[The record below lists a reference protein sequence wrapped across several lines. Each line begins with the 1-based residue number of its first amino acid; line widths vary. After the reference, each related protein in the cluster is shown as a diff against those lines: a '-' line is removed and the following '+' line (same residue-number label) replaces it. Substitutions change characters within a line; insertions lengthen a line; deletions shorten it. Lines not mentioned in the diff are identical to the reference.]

1 MRCVPVRAVV
11 AVALAMLGMSG
22 VVVADETS
30 TTGGITGIVIGAEGE
45 GLPGARITVLGDDLE
60 TPRVV
65 VSGAGG
71 VFRVAGLSPSIYS
84 LDVQLRGFHPNVTGG
99 VAVEPGETRRVT
111 VVLSSATFRD
121 TVSIRA
127 ESVHS
132 TIEAAEIRE
141 TGAHDLGEALSRQ
154 ADVWKVRKG
163 GIANDVVVR
172 GLREDDVTVLIDGA
186 RVAGACPNRMDPPAF
201 HLDFAEL
208 DRVEIASESDRLAAQ
223 GSLGGLVNVTTRKPS
238 EGLSAEASVV
248 AGSWGRFN
256 PSATVNYGRERWAV
270 LAGVSQRSGEPYE
283 DGSGTRFTDMAGYS
297 DRVDGADAYDIFSV
311 WGRGLVVPADNHEL
325 TFSVSHQEADDVLY
339 PTLMMDAV
347 YDDTDRFV
355 AGYTW
360 TPEGTSVGAV
370 RATAYATRVDHW
382 MDNALRTSA
391 GDAPRGWSM
400 GTMAETRMLGT
411 SAEVEVGEVTF
422 GVEAYLRNWNVWTE
436 MAGMGYMRQASLPD
450 VESTVVG
457 VSARWRHALGAVT
470 NLELGARYDWMDSQA
485 DADLANT
492 DLYQAYHGVRT
503 TSWSEGGLS
512 VSARLARQLSP
523 GLELAGSVAHATRP
537 PDPRELF
544 FGLKRMGADWVG
556 NPTLDAPQSNRL
568 DVSLDWRHD
577 HGSVTAST
585 WVDVIDS
592 FIYLYDQPRM
602 EMLPGIMNPVAK
614 SYANVDATL
623 WGVSLEA
630 TQSLGERWYM
640 SGGASYLQ
648 AAKDAV
654 PELGIVSEDVAE
666 MPPLTARLALRWQNP
681 SWFAELEG
689 VGMAEQ
695 DRIDVDLG
703 EETTPAWA
711 VANLRAGYTSGPWQ
725 LVVVVDNLFDRTYH
739 EHFSYFRDP
748 FRSGIRLNEPG
759 RSFSVRL
766 GWRP

>member
-1 MRCVPVRAVV
+1 M
-11 AVALAMLGMSG
+11 ALAVLGMSG
-22 VVVADETS
+22 AAIADDTS

-45 GLPGARITVLGDDLE
+45 GLPGARVTVLGDDVD

-71 VFRVAGLSPSIYS
+71 VFRVAGLLPSVYT

-99 VAVEPGETRRVT
+99 IVVEPGEAQRVT

-132 TIEAAEIRE
+132 TLEASEVRE
-141 TGAHDLGEALSRQ
+141 SGALDLGEALSRQ
-154 ADVWKVRKG
+154 SQVWKVRKG

-223 GSLGGLVNVTTRKPS
+223 GSLGGLVNVTTRKPT
-238 EGLSAEASVV
+238 EGFGAEASVV

-297 DRVDGADAYDIFSV
+297 DRVDGVDAYDVLSV

-325 TFSVSHQEADDVLY
+325 TFSLSHQEADNVLY

-360 TPEGTSVGAV
+360 TPGGESVAAV
-370 RATAYATRVDHW
+370 RTTAYATRVDHW

-391 GDAPRGWSM
+391 GEAPRGWSM
-400 GTMAETRMLGT
+400 GTMAETRMVGT
-411 SAEVEVGEVTF
+411 SAEVEVGEITF
-422 GVEAYLRNWNVWTE
+422 GAEAYLRRWNVWTE
-436 MAGMGYMRQASLPD
+436 LAGMSYMRQASLPD

-457 VSARWRHALGAVT
+457 VSARWRHAIGSVT
-470 NLELGARYDWMDSQA
+470 NLELGGRYDWMDSQA
-485 DADLANT
+485 DADLADT
-492 DLYQAYHGVRT
+492 DLYAAYHGIRT
-503 TSWSEGGLS
+503 TSWSEGGGSLS
-512 VSARLARQLSP
+512 VRLTRELAP
-523 GLELAGSVAHATRP
+523 ALELSGSLAHATRP

-556 NPTLDAPQSNRL
+556 NPSLDAPQSNRL

-577 HGSVTAST
+577 RGSVTVAT
-585 WVDVIDS
+585 WVDAIDG
-592 FIYLYDQPRM
+592 FIYLYDQPRIQ
-602 EMLPGIMNPVAK
+602 MLPGIMNQVAR
-614 SYANVDATL
+614 SYANVDARL

-630 TQSLGERWYM
+630 TQVLGERWSL
-640 SGGASYLQ
+640 SGGVSYLEGS
-648 AAKDAV
+648 KDAV
-654 PELGIVSEDVAE
+654 PELGIVSGNLAE
-666 MPPLTARLALRWQNP
+666 MPPLTARLAVRWQNP
-681 SWFAELEG
+681 RWFVEVEG
-689 VGMAEQ
+689 VAMAEQ
-695 DRIDVDLG
+695 DRVDPDLG
-703 EETTPAWA
+703 EEAAPAWA
-711 VANLRAGYTSGPWQ
+711 IGNLRAGFATGPWQ
-725 LVVVVDNLFDRTYH
+725 LLLVVDNLFDRTYF

-759 RSFSVRL
+759 RSFSLRL

>member
-1 MRCVPVRAVV
+1 MRRGTVTAISVI
-11 AVALAMLGMSG
+11 AMAMMVSAGSAAEAPTGTISG
-22 VVVADETS
+22 L
-30 TTGGITGIVIGAEGE
+30 VIGAEGQ
-45 GLPGARITVLGDDLE
+45 GLPGATVVVVASPDG
-60 TPRVV
+60 PSRVV
-65 VSGAGG
+65 VTGAGG
-71 VFRVAGLSPSIYS
+71 VFRASDLPAGVYTI
-84 LDVQLRGFHPNVTGG
+84 DVQLRGFHPSVIADVEVSGG
-99 VAVEPGETRRVT
+99 TTRRITAVM
-111 VVLSSATFRD
+111 SSATFRD

-132 TIEAAEIRE
+132 TLEAAEIRE
-141 TGAHDLGEALSRQ
+141 TGAHDLGEALARQ

-223 GSLGGLVNVTTRKPS
+223 GSLGGLVNVTTRKPT
-238 EGLSAEASVV
+238 EGFSAEASVV

-256 PSATVNYGRERWAV
+256 PSATVNYGRDRWAV

-283 DGSGTRFTDMAGYS
+283 DGSGTRFTEVAGYS
-297 DRVDGADAYDIFSV
+297 DRVDGIDAYDVLSV

-325 TFSVSHQEADDVLY
+325 TFSVSHQAADDVLY

-347 YDDTDRFV
+347 YDDTDRLV

-360 TPEGTSVGAV
+360 TPIGSRIGAV

-382 MDNALRTSA
+382 MTNALRTAA
-391 GDAPRGWSM
+391 GEAPRGWSM
-400 GTMAETRMLGT
+400 GTMAETAMVGA
-411 SAEVEVGEVTF
+411 SAEVDVGQITF
-422 GVEAYLRNWNVWTE
+422 GVESYLRNWNVWTE
-436 MAGMGYMRQASLPD
+436 MAGMNYMRQASLPD
-450 VESTVVG
+450 VDSTVVG
-457 VSARWRHALGAVT
+457 VSARWRRALGAVT
-470 NLELGARYDWMDSQA
+470 NVELGARYDWMDSQA

-492 DLYQAYHGVRT
+492 DLYQAYHGVRE
-503 TSWSEGGLS
+503 TSWNEGSWSL
-512 VSARLARQLSP
+512 SARLARQLAP

-556 NPTLDAPQSNRL
+556 NPTLDAPQSNRGE
-568 DVSLDWRHD
+568 VSLDWRHD
-577 HGSVTAST
+577 HGSLTAST
-585 WVDVIDS
+585 WVDVIDG

-630 TQSLGERWYM
+630 TQSLGERWFL

-648 AAKDAV
+648 GTKDAV
-654 PELGIVSEDVAE
+654 PELGILSDDVAE

-681 SWFAELEG
+681 SWFAEVEG
-689 VGMAEQ
+689 VAMAEQ
-695 DRIDVDLG
+695 DRIDSDLG

-711 VANLRAGYTSGPWQ
+711 IGNLRAGYTSGPWQ
-725 LVVVVDNLFDRTYH
+725 LMVVIDNLFDRTYF

-748 FRSGIRLNEPG
+748 FRAGIRLNEPG